1 MFERSHL
8 SIGGVLGHGTVTTTP
23 RYLDKHYPPI
33 TIYEHFF
40 QKKKNIIPQLQ
51 YMNTF
56 FKKCS
61 NWITQVRST

>member
-33 TIYEHFF
+33 TVYELFF
-40 QKKKNIIPQLQ
+40 STNVQIGLI
-51 YMNTF
+51 
-56 FKKCS
+56 KCVALIVYS
-61 NWITQVRST
+61 D